1 MKIEGQFTD
10 FVLKMR
16 VWAKELGFSDLRIA
30 DIRLDGEEK
39 RLQQWLSQGFH
50 GEMHYMAAHGM
61 KRCRPDELLPGTV
74 RVISVRMDY
83 LPDTEALPREK
94 SDLRRADPLAAR
106 ISLYAR
112 GRDYHKVL
120 RARLQKLADK
130 MHDAIGPFS
139 YRVFTDSAPV
149 MEVAFAGK
157 AGMGW
162 QGKNNLL
169 LCRDGG
175 SFFFL
180 GEMLVDLPLP
190 VDSVEGAHC
199 GTCMRCIQAC
209 PTGALVASHHLDAR
223 RCVSYL
229 TIEFKGSIPLDLRPL
244 IGNRIYGCD
253 DCQLCCPW
261 IRFAKVSGVSDFAV
275 RHDFDRV
282 TLLELFD
289 WTETEFLQRT
299 QGSPIRRIGYACWCR
314 NIAVALGNALRVVT
328 DAAEAARIVA
338 ALHGKRRTV
347 SDMVDEHIDWALEQK
362 YRKQQPHIAG

>member
-16 VWAKELGFSDLRIA
+16 AWAKELGFSDLRIA
-30 DIRLDGEEK
+30 DIRLDDAEK
-39 RLQQWLSQGFH
+39 RLQQWLSMGFH

-61 KRCRPDELLPGTV
+61 KRCRPDELLPGTL
-74 RVISVRMDY
+74 RVVSVRMDY
-83 LPDTEALPREK
+83 LPERDAL
-94 SDLRRADPLAAR
+94 SQARAGLHQPDPLAAR

-120 RARLQKLADK
+120 RSRLQKLADK
-130 MHDAIGPFS
+130 MQDAIGSFS
-139 YRVFTDSAPV
+139 YRVFADSAPV

-190 VDSVEGAHC
+190 VDAVESAHC
-199 GTCMRCIQAC
+199 GNCTRCIQTC
-209 PTGALVASHHLDAR
+209 PTGALIAPHRLDAR
-223 RCVSYL
+223 RCISYL
-229 TIEFKGSIPLDLRPL
+229 TIEFRGSIPSDLRPS

-261 IRFAKVSGVSDFAV
+261 NRFAKVSGVPDFDV

-282 TLLELFD
+282 TLLELFS
-289 WTETEFLQRT
+289 WTEVEFLQKT
-299 QGSPIRRIGYACWCR
+299 QGSPVRRIGYACWCR
-314 NIAVALGNALRVVT
+314 NIAVALGNALREVS
-328 DAAEAARIVA
+328 DATEIARIVA
-338 ALHGKRRTV
+338 VLQAKRQTV
-347 SDMVDEHIDWALEQK
+347 SDMVDEHIDWALAQK
-362 YRKQQPHIAG
+362 P

>member
-10 FVLKMR
+10 FVLKMKA
-16 VWAKELGFSDLRIA
+16 WAKELGFSDLRIA
-30 DIRLDGEEK
+30 DIRLDEAEK
-39 RLQQWLSQGFH
+39 RLEQWLAQGFH

-74 RVISVRMDY
+74 RVVSVRMDY
-83 LPDTEALPREK
+83 LPDTKALSQAK
-94 SDLRRADPLAAR
+94 AGAHRADPLAAR

-120 RARLQKLADK
+120 RSRLQKLADK
-130 MHDAIGPFS
+130 MQDAVGPFA
-139 YRVFTDSAPV
+139 YRVFADSAPV

-190 VDSVEGAHC
+190 VDSGEETHC
-199 GTCMRCIQAC
+199 GTCTRCIQAC
-209 PTGALVASHHLDAR
+209 PTGALVAPYRLDAR
-223 RCVSYL
+223 RCISYL
-229 TIEFKGSIPLDLRPL
+229 TIEFKGSIPMALRPS

-261 IRFAKVSGVSDFAV
+261 NRFAKASGVSDFAV
-275 RHDFDRV
+275 RHDLDRV
-282 TLLELFD
+282 TLLELFG
-289 WTETEFLQRT
+289 WTETEFLQRM
-299 QGSPIRRIGYACWCR
+299 QGSPVRRIGYACWCR
-314 NIAVALGNALRVVT
+314 NIAVALGNALRAVNDT
-328 DAAEAARIVA
+328 TEMARIVA
-338 ALHGKRRTV
+338 ALRDKRQTV
-347 SDMVDEHIDWALEQK
+347 SDMVDEHIDWALAQK
-362 YRKQQPHIAG
+362 P